1 MLSQSSLVGAQVSS
15 LKSRIPSQLSS
26 KAVGA
31 VFPRARED
39 HLPFP
44 RVVVAVLAAAT
55 GVDDPVS
62 VEVPGLEDAAHV
74 VLAGV
79 AGAGVLVVAEEA
91 HPDVAPALVRG
102 VRVRVADLEAV
113 AGLPVGAQVVLR
125 LPEAPVEL
133 LEADVVGA
141 VELVDAGKLVR
152 PRGDAAAR
160 FAALDAVTEAA
171 VVAIPVARAVRCLE
185 VRVAGFRDPG
195 TVRAGVR
202 HRGNRDERGG
212 KSRVVSTTDGDES
225 RRKTKERRRKG
236 PPTHHESLS
245 KACVRAA
252 MRTNH
257 LGPQTPNHRPGPIV
271 G

>member
-152 PRGDAAAR
+152 PRGDAAAASQR
-160 FAALDAVTEAA
+160 STPSQKQPLSQSRSLEQS
-171 VVAIPVARAVRCLE
+171 VASKSGSQVSAIRGRSWLASGT
-185 VRVAGFRDPG
+185 AGIG
-195 TVRAGVR
+195 IK
-202 HRGNRDERGG
+202 GG
-212 KSRVVSTTDGDES
+212 ENVES
-225 RRKTKERRRKG
+225 SAH
-236 PPTHHESLS
+236 PT
-245 KACVRAA
+245 ATRAA
-252 MRTNH
+252 KKNTSASSQWTATTS
-257 LGPQTPNHRPGPIV
+257 P
-271 G
+271 